1 MKKRIGIVCIIL
13 VFLGYLFFISKTI
26 QPPSC
31 GITESQIGYMQLNH
45 KSGFDVSYVE
55 TYYFYIN
62 QDQLYYERTFS
73 EVTIVGKQPTQ
84 TTLPR
89 QLKNIKELKNI
100 IKSLEKKEKQVGT
113 NEITYHIGDEKV
125 TKQEFI
131 KGIKTLNMISI
142 S

>member
-1 MKKRIGIVCIIL
+1 
-13 VFLGYLFFISKTI
+13 
-26 QPPSC
+26 
-31 GITESQIGYMQLNH
+31 MQLNH
-45 KSGFDVSYVE
+45 KSGVDASYVE

-62 QDQLYYERTFS
+62 QDKLYYERTFS

>member
-1 MKKRIGIVCIIL
+1 MKKRIGIVCIVL
-13 VFLGYLFFISKTI
+13 VFFGYLFFISKTI
-26 QPPSC
+26 QPTTC
-31 GITESQIGYMQLNH
+31 GISESQIGYMQLNH
-45 KSGFDVSYVE
+45 KSGFDASYVE

-73 EVTIVGKQPTQ
+73 EVTIVGKQPTK

-89 QLKNIKELKNI
+89 QLKNIKELKGI
-100 IKSLEKKEKQVGT
+100 IKALEKKETQVGT
-113 NEITYHIGDEKV
+113 NELTYHIGDENV

-131 KGIKTLNMISI
+131 KGVQNLNMISI

>member
-45 KSGFDVSYVE
+45 KSGVDASYVE

-62 QDQLYYERTFS
+62 QDKLYYERTFS

-89 QLKNIKELKNI
+89 QL
-100 IKSLEKKEKQVGT
+100 KKEKQVGT